1 MSLFKLL
8 NKNLYVY
15 SKLLVNGQW
24 SYWRGDC
31 SVTCGLG
38 TILRHRECSN
48 PRPQYGGKLCTGKS
62 VERDKCVRGLC
73 AIHRANNV

>member
-8 NKNLYVY
+8 YKNLY

-24 SYWRGDC
+24 SYWREARDC

-38 TILRHRECSN
+38 TRLRHRECSN

-62 VERDKCVRGLC
+62 VERDECFTTC
-73 AIHRANNV
+73 AIGIKKIV